1 MDLFAFA
8 DDNRSVNSE
17 YVSSFM
23 YAMESDEFA
32 QKKNSQPVERNG
44 FCSILFEGEDIVSI
58 DGIASL

>member
-32 QKKNSQPVERNG
+32 QKHSLPVERNG

>member
-32 QKKNSQPVERNG
+32 QKKTHNQ
-44 FCSILFEGEDIVSI
+44 
-58 DGIASL
+58 